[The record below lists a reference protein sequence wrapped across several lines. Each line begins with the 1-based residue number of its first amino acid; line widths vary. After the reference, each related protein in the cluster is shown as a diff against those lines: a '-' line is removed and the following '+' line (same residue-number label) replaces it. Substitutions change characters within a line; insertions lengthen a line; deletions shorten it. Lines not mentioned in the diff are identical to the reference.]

1 MHTSTFHVSGCIPF
15 ADIPKAKGERED
27 IRTWVQGEVC
37 DPLGAVAVTSFSAFA
52 PPLALSK
59 EGRVDPS
66 SASLTPQGVATP
78 PASSSLCP
86 ALQCSF
92 ALVQYGDVIQT
103 EFDLR
108 YSQDV
113 RASLS
118 KVQNITQ
125 VKNVTKTASAM
136 QHVL

>member
-1 MHTSTFHVSGCIPF
+1 MDS
-15 ADIPKAKGERED
+15 
-27 IRTWVQGEVC
+27 
-37 DPLGAVAVTSFSAFA
+37 
-52 PPLALSK
+52 
-59 EGRVDPS
+59 S
-66 SASLTPQGVATP
+66 SASLTPQGMVTL

-86 ALQCSF
+86 SLQCSF
-92 ALVQYGDVIQT
+92 ALVQYGAVIQT

-108 YSQDV
+108 YSQDAM
-113 RASLS
+113 ASLS

>member
-1 MHTSTFHVSGCIPF
+1 MSGLF
-15 ADIPKAKGERED
+15 
-27 IRTWVQGEVC
+27 
-37 DPLGAVAVTSFSAFA
+37 
-52 PPLALSK
+52 LSVPHSS
-59 EGRVDPS
+59 GHGN
-66 SASLTPQGVATP
+66 SASLLLPLP
-78 PASSSLCP
+78 S
-86 ALQCSF
+86 LQCSF
-92 ALVQYGDVIQT
+92 ALVQYGGVIQT

-113 RASLS
+113 MASLS